1 MPDSQSVRV
10 LGLMAKQPLPGLVKT
25 RLATET
31 SPEFAAR
38 VAEAF
43 LSDSLDRLATIEARR
58 VLAFA
63 PREAESYFS
72 NLVRG
77 RFLLTPQVEGD
88 LGRRMAAFFE
98 EQFSRAGQE
107 QFSRVGQTLLSG

>member
-25 RLATET
+25 RLAKET

-43 LSDSLDRLATIEARR
+43 LSDSVSRLATIEARR
-58 VLAFA
+58 ILVFA
-63 PREAESYFS
+63 PSEAESYFPR
-72 NLVRG
+72 LVQG
-77 RFLLTPQVEGD
+77 RFLPPPQVEGD
-88 LGRRMAAFFE
+88 LGRRMGAFFE
-98 EQFSRAGQE
+98 EQFS
-107 QFSRVGQTLLSG
+107 